1 MKIEVYSK
9 PDCHLCDEVKDLLIR
24 HGFEFQEID
33 ITSNHRIFE
42 RFKYQIPVVII
53 DGDVMVE
60 MTKDKLETV
69 LGQS

>member
-9 PDCHLCDEVKDLLIR
+9 PDCYLCDEVKDLLIR

-33 ITSNHRIFE
+33 ITSSHRIFQ
-42 RFKYQIPVVII
+42 RFKNQIPVVII

-60 MTKDKLETV
+60 MTKTKLEAV
-69 LGQS
+69 LGQN